1 MFQDYR
7 CGQQFLLTQLQL
19 FEYCWFTDLTV
30 FHSFLLRIWLQHVDP
45 WHCSKIR
52 FLFIF
57 QSAYHLFCFFFVL
70 VKSKSLFRRHS
81 FLAWNFELDRHFDWN
96 VLSAKKLFSFFPL
109 THLAVLLLCTSLLPL
124 CASYA
129 SWNATFGDTGGRVY
143 AVLNC
148 NVFRPNQRI
157 GTKKK
162 KQIGFLGLSVAKS
175 IFRSS
180 IQSSCF
186 KNAYDSW

>member
-1 MFQDYR
+1 MWSAISAYTVATFWILLIYR
-7 CGQQFLLTQLQL
+7 SHCFS
-19 FEYCWFTDLTV
+19 FFSSTDLITARWSV
-30 FHSFLLRIWLQHVDP
+30 TLFKNSFFIH
-45 WHCSKIR
+45 
-52 FLFIF
+52 FLECLSFI
-57 QSAYHLFCFFFVL
+57 LFFFVL

-109 THLAVLLLCTSLLPL
+109 THLAVLLLCTSLLLL

-162 KQIGFLGLSVAKS
+162 NRSVS
-175 IFRSS
+175 L
-180 IQSSCF
+180 
-186 KNAYDSW
+186 D